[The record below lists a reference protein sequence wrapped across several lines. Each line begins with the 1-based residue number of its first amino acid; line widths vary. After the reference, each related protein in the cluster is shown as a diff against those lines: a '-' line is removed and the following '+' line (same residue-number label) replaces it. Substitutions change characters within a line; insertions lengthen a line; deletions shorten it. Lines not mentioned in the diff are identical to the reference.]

1 MVYNNG
7 TMKSATPDFPGD
19 WDVTRVAS
27 RPEVPPLEA
36 HRLPLEESIA
46 VPPGRTVVV
55 VNDAQRPTPT
65 PWLLGRLDI
74 DWRRDDL
81 VVAVATGSHNPPS
94 EAELA
99 EIFGSFLDAVRP
111 RLIVNSSGEDQFV
124 SAGRTSRGTAVEI
137 NRCLEGAASVI
148 CLGSVEPH
156 YFAGWTGGRKS
167 LVPGLCSLETMRL
180 NHRLAIEGGT
190 PGRMEECPVHLDL
203 MEGAALVG
211 KWLGEERCEL
221 RGVNVIHHGGSFYGF
236 SSSPLLST
244 VSELAGRGEEV
255 YGRRLEGRYPVVVC
269 LVEPP
274 LDRDLYQALKA
285 FENWKHAVAPGGIL
299 ILAAPCAD
307 GTGPPSFQQ
316 FMEKA
321 PALEEL
327 LGGADRDYSLGDHKL
342 VNFLRYL
349 DGGRSV
355 FLVTCPGLPAPAVSL
370 KVFHDMGAALEAA
383 AKHPGGTAQRALVVE
398 DAAHLYPL
406 L

>member
-1 MVYNNG
+1 
-7 TMKSATPDFPGD
+7 MKNTAPDFPGD

-27 RPEVPPLEA
+27 LPEVPPLEA
-36 HRLPLEESIA
+36 WDLPPERSIT

-74 DWRRDDL
+74 DWRRDDI
-81 VVAVATGSHNPPS
+81 VAAVAAGSHNPPT
-94 EAELA
+94 EKELR
-99 EIFGSFLDAVRP
+99 EIFGDFLDNLRP
-111 RLIVNSSGEDQFV
+111 RIVVNEASGKDFLL
-124 SAGRTSRGTAVEI
+124 AGRTRRGTPVEV
-137 NRCLEGAASVI
+137 NRCLEDAASVV

-167 LVPGLCSLETMRL
+167 LVPGLCSLKTMRL
-180 NHRLAIEGGT
+180 NHRFAIEGGA
-190 PGRMEECPVHLDL
+190 PGKMEECPVHLDL
-203 MEGAALVG
+203 MEGAGLVG

-221 RGVNVIHHGGSFYGF
+221 RGVNVIHHGGRFYGY

-255 YGRRLEGRYPVVVC
+255 YGRPLEGRYPVVVC

-285 FENWKHAVAPGGIL
+285 FENWKSAVAPGGIL

-307 GTGPPSFQQ
+307 GTGPPSFRQ
-316 FMEKA
+316 FMEEA

-327 LGGADRDYSLGDHKL
+327 LAGADGDYSLGDHKL
-342 VNFLRYL
+342 VSFLRYL
-349 DGGRSV
+349 EDGRSV
-355 FLVTCPGLPAPAVSL
+355 FLVTCPGLPTPAVNL
-370 KVFHDMGAALEAA
+370 KVFHDMNAALEAA
-383 AKHPGGTAQRALVVE
+383 AERLGGTARRGLVVE